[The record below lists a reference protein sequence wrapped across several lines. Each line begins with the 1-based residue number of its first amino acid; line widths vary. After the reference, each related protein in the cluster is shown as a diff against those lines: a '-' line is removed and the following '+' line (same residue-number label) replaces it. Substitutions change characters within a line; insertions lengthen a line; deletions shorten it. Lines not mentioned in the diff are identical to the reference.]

1 MSFLMKKIYFIG
13 IGGIGMSALARYF
26 KQLGY
31 QVAGYDRTK
40 TPLTDALSAEGI
52 EVIYEDN
59 VDLIPN
65 DFREPSLHTHVV
77 YTPAIPND
85 LVLLNEFKNKGFD
98 LKKRSQMLGLLSED
112 MFCIAVAGTHGKT
125 TTSTI
130 IAHILTDSGYGC
142 SAFLGGIASNY
153 NTNMLIGNNKV
164 VVVEA
169 DEFDRSFLTLHPDV
183 AVVTSM
189 DADHL
194 DVYGDKQSLEHSF
207 RQFVAQIKPD
217 GRLISH
223 ASLPLSGVRYAN
235 GDEASIRA
243 QNISI
248 KNGTF
253 TFDFENGVT
262 TIKQI
267 ALGIPGWHNV
277 ENAIAAIEVA
287 LGLGIAS
294 EKIKTAL
301 QNFKGVKRRF
311 EYIIKT
317 DNQVF
322 IDDYAHHPEELRVCI
337 TSVKSLYPTK
347 KLTIL
352 FQPHLYSRTQDFAN
366 GFAEVLSMADELL
379 LLDIYPAREL
389 PIDGVTSNII
399 FDKVTLHNKQLLSK
413 EAAINWIK
421 IKQPALLLTVGAGD
435 IDQMIEPLKQILQH
449 A

>member
-59 VDLIPN
+59 VALIPN

-125 TTSTI
+125 TTSTM
-130 IAHILTDSGYGC
+130 IAHILTDTGYGC

-235 GDEASIRA
+235 GDE
-243 QNISI
+243 NVPFIS
-248 KNGTF
+248 
-253 TFDFENGVT
+253 
-262 TIKQI
+262 QS
-267 ALGIPGWHNV
+267 
-277 ENAIAAIEVA
+277 IEVELSVKKA
-287 LGLGIAS
+287 FEHLMKTKVGS
-294 EKIKTAL
+294 DEKI
-301 QNFKGVKRRF
+301 
-311 EYIIKT
+311 
-317 DNQVF
+317 
-322 IDDYAHHPEELRVCI
+322 P
-337 TSVKSLYPTK
+337 
-347 KLTIL
+347 
-352 FQPHLYSRTQDFAN
+352 
-366 GFAEVLSMADELL
+366 DELL
-379 LLDIYPAREL
+379 EKIN
-389 PIDGVTSNII
+389 TS
-399 FDKVTLHNKQLLSK
+399 L
-413 EAAINWIK
+413 
-421 IKQPALLLTVGAGD
+421 
-435 IDQMIEPLKQILQH
+435 
-449 A
+449 